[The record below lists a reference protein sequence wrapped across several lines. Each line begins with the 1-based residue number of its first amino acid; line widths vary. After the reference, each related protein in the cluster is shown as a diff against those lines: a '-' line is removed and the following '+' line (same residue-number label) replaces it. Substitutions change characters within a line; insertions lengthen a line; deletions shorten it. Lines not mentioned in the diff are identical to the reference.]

1 MERMSKESPLKELLL
16 HTNDQSVSD
25 KIIPALKNILKL
37 KKIIQIKSEG
47 NMEKHLR
54 KGNYLAGITWK
65 VEGDNTVVTIRF
77 PSPLRTKP
85 NDLWNTDKSES
96 GENRPTSVYRD
107 EGFLQILYAI
117 TAFLSQSDLSKPAQK
132 YEDNG
137 VTISSNPLILDNKY
151 KGEINEKLLDPIKSI
166 RKTILTFYLGILYI
180 YPLIRLVM
188 VRIISKYFSICKSPN
203 FNLYSSIW

>member
-65 VEGDNTVVTIRF
+65 VEGDSTVVTIRF
-77 PSPLRTKP
+77 PSPLRTNT

-107 EGFLQILYAI
+107 EGYLQILYAI

-137 VTISSNPLILDNKY
+137 VTISSKPYILDNKY
-151 KGEINEKLLDPIKSI
+151 KGEINEKLLDPIESI
-166 RKTILTFYLGILYI
+166 RKNILSFYLGIFYI
-180 YPLIRLVM
+180 YPFIRLVM
-188 VRIISKYFSICKSPN
+188 VSIIIKYDLICKSPN
-203 FNLYSSIW
+203 FN

>member
-1 MERMSKESPLKELLL
+1 MERMSKESPFKELLL
-16 HTNDQSVSD
+16 HTNDKSVSE
-25 KIIPALKNILKL
+25 KLKPALKNILKL

-85 NDLWNTDKSES
+85 NDPWNTDKSES

-117 TAFLSQSDLSKPAQK
+117 TALLSQSDLNKPAQK
-132 YEDNG
+132 YEDHG
-137 VTISSNPLILDNKY
+137 VTVSSNPFILDNKF
-151 KGEINEKLLDPIKSI
+151 KSEIDENLLDPIKSI

-180 YPLIRLVM
+180 YPVVRLVM
-188 VRIISKYFSICKSPN
+188 VRIIIKYVLIGKRPN
-203 FNLYSSIW
+203 LN